1 MQKNFPK
8 SRKLILLFGDIAFM
22 VISAIMT
29 MNLFFG
35 HSLTN
40 FNFGL
45 YINMIPIMIVLMGVL
60 FNINGL
66 FTLERKRYSEILL
79 SLAVAMLNLLI
90 VMMAITFFVREFS
103 YSEVS

>member
-1 MQKNFPK
+1 MQKKFPK

-40 FNFGL
+40 VNFGL

-60 FNINGL
+60 FNIN
-66 FTLERKRYSEILL
+66 
-79 SLAVAMLNLLI
+79 
-90 VMMAITFFVREFS
+90 
-103 YSEVS
+103 